1 MLAARASL
9 WFGLNKADV
18 QADFD
23 AVADE
28 FERLW
33 RGFMTARA
41 ALGCV
46 LVALQAGLFAL
57 ATPSPSLL
65 PLMICTAYLAAT
77 LAERV
82 MAAPRLLGSHF
93 SGSWLRVVGVDLL
106 AFAALQTLQD
116 SSVNYTPLFAM
127 PVLMASIL
135 GSHLMAMASAAGVTL
150 LLFGYAGWLSLQA
163 PWNTSAHF
171 SQAALTGA
179 GCFAISLIAR
189 QMVTRLASVELKA
202 KRSQM
207 AAAVQWQ
214 VNELIIETLGDGVLV
229 VDAQHKVRSA
239 NPAAKKLLHAPQAT
253 QIRPPDLANAP
264 AWNDLRQLI
273 DETFATQSAQH
284 QQISIQHPGQGAR
297 VMLARTQ
304 LAEQLSL
311 DAQGMCV
318 VFLQDQRELQARI
331 RTEKFASMGRMSAA
345 IAHEIRNPLAA
356 IVQANALLSEDV
368 SDPGQ
373 QQLTR
378 LVQQNAQ
385 RLEKTVHDIL
395 HVAQRTNSSQISQ
408 AQSLDLTEALPR
420 ICRDWQAQFT
430 NQSDIALQ
438 VPHHIAGIWFD
449 PEHLRRILINLL
461 DNAQRYSRA
470 HPEPIQISLDLC
482 WSADA
487 TPNICLRVWSDGDPL
502 DPSVEQHLFEPFF
515 SSESRSSGLG
525 LYICRELCE
534 SHGASMAYERNN
546 RTFGEKIQPGNEF
559 SVMFCTQPPATRPA
573 VAKPLPR
580 HDQPQI

>member
-1 MLAARASL
+1 MMPAARASL
-9 WFGLNKADV
+9 WFGRTRADV
-18 QADFD
+18 QADLD
-23 AVADE
+23 APPDD

-41 ALGCV
+41 TLGGV

-57 ATPSPSLL
+57 AAPSPSLL
-65 PLMICTAYLAAT
+65 PLLVCSAYLVAT

-82 MAAPRLLGSHF
+82 ISAPRLPGPYF
-93 SGSWLRVVGVDLL
+93 NGAWLRIAGVDLL

-116 SSVNYTPLFAM
+116 GSINYTPLFAL

-135 GSHLMAMASAAGVTL
+135 GSHLMAMGSAAGVTL
-150 LLFGYAGWLSLQA
+150 LLFGYAGWLSWQA

-179 GCFAISLIAR
+179 GCFVISLIAR

-202 KRSQM
+202 KRSQL

-229 VDAQHKVRSA
+229 VNAQHQIRSA
-239 NPAAKKLLHAPQAT
+239 NPAAKKLLHAPAAAQHW
-253 QIRPPDLANAP
+253 PPDLANAP
-264 AWNDLRQLI
+264 AWKELRQLI
-273 DETFATQSAQH
+273 DESFATQSAQH
-284 QQISIQHPGQGAR
+284 RQMSIQHPGQGAR
-297 VMLARTQ
+297 VISARTQ
-304 LAEQLSL
+304 LAAQLSP

-331 RTEKFASMGRMSAA
+331 RAEKFAGMGRMSAA

-368 SDPGQ
+368 SDPGH
-373 QQLTR
+373 QQLIR

-385 RLEKTVHDIL
+385 RLENTVHDIL
-395 HVAQRTNSSQISQ
+395 HVSQRTDASPLAPTQ
-408 AQSLDLTEALPR
+408 ALDLSEAVPR

-430 NQSDIALQ
+430 NQSDIELQ
-438 VPHHIAGIWFD
+438 VPDNPTRVWFD

-461 DNAQRYSRA
+461 DNAQHYARA
-470 HPEPIQISLDLC
+470 HPEPIRISLDAC
-482 WSADA
+482 RSADA

-534 SHGASMAYERNN
+534 SHGASMAYDRNN
-546 RTFGEKIQPGNEF
+546 RAFGKKIQPGNEF
-559 SVMFCTQPPATRPA
+559 SVMFCSPPTAPTSTPA
-573 VAKPLPR
+573 SISPAAPAP
-580 HDQPQI
+580 

>member
-1 MLAARASL
+1 MLAARAFT
-9 WFGLNKADV
+9 WFGLNKPEAHADL
-18 QADFD
+18 D
-23 AVADE
+23 APPDE

-33 RGFMTARA
+33 LGFMTARA
-41 ALGCV
+41 TLGGV
-46 LVALQAGLFAL
+46 LVALQAGLFVL
-57 ATPSPSLL
+57 TTPSPSLVSL
-65 PLMICTAYLAAT
+65 LICSAYLVAT

-82 MAAPRLLGSHF
+82 MSAPRLLGPHF
-93 SGSWLRVVGVDLL
+93 NGSWLRVVGVDVL

-116 SSVNYTPLFAM
+116 SSINYTPLFAL

-150 LLFGYAGWLSLQA
+150 LLLGYAGWLSLQA
-163 PWNTSAHF
+163 PWNASAHF

-202 KRSQM
+202 QRSQL

-214 VNELIIETLGDGVLV
+214 VNELIIETLGEGVLV
-229 VDAQHKVRSA
+229 VDAQHQVRSA
-239 NPAAKKLLHAPQAT
+239 NPAAQKQLRAPHEAQD
-253 QIRPPDLANAP
+253 QPLNLADAP
-264 AWNDLRQLI
+264 VWQGLRQLV
-273 DETFATQSAQH
+273 DETFATQWAQH
-284 QQISIQHPGQGAR
+284 QEISIQHPGQGAR
-297 VMLARTQ
+297 IMSARTQ
-304 LAEQLSL
+304 LTAQLSP

-356 IVQANALLSEDV
+356 IVQANALLSEDIT
-368 SDPGQ
+368 DPEQ

-378 LVQQNAQ
+378 LVEQNAQ

-395 HVAQRTNSSQISQ
+395 HVAQRTNSNQL
-408 AQSLDLTEALPR
+408 AQTQLLDLTAALPR
-420 ICRDWQAQFT
+420 ICRDWQTQVA

-438 VPHHIAGIWFD
+438 VPNRTAWVWFD
-449 PEHLRRILINLL
+449 AEHLRRILINLL

-470 HPEPIQISLDLC
+470 QPEPIQISLDPC
-482 WSADA
+482 GGADA
-487 TPNICLRVWSDGDPL
+487 PANICLRVWSDGDPL
-502 DPSVEQHLFEPFF
+502 NPSVEQHLFEPFF

-534 SHGASMAYERNN
+534 SHGASMAYDRNN
-546 RTFGEKIQPGNEF
+546 RAFGKKIQPGNEF
-559 SVMFCTQPPATRPA
+559 SVMFCSPPHCTPSTPA
-573 VAKPLPR
+573 SISPAAPAP
-580 HDQPQI
+580 